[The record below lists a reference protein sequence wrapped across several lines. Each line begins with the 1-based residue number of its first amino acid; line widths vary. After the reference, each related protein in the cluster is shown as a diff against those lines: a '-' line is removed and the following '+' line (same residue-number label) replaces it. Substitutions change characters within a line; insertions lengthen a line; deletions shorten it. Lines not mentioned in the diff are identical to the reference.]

1 MNLPAWL
8 QDLTQD
14 FGTQRQA
21 GKITRQD
28 AVTALRDKILAEDDR
43 PLILGI
49 TAEFAGKIL
58 DAWQR
63 GHEHQPARGPHALV
77 QAELF
82 PGLPP
87 RLFVRPGVAKPPIW
101 FTAHDWDMARNV
113 LKVRTSGAKD
123 AAEADWAA
131 FDAAYQRVRPLLT
144 DEDMTTADVAEQISR
159 TA

>member
-8 QDLTQD
+8 QDHVDD
-14 FGTQRQA
+14 FGAQRQG

-28 AVTALRDKILAEDDR
+28 AITALRDKILAEDDR
-43 PLILGI
+43 PLTLGI
-49 TAEFAGKIL
+49 VAEFAGRAL
-58 DAWQR
+58 DSWCRA
-63 GHEHQPARGPHALV
+63 HEHQPARGPHALV

-113 LKVRTSGAKD
+113 LEVRTRGARE
-123 AAEADWAA
+123 AADADWAA

-144 DEDMTTADVAEQISR
+144 DDDMTTADVSEQIRR